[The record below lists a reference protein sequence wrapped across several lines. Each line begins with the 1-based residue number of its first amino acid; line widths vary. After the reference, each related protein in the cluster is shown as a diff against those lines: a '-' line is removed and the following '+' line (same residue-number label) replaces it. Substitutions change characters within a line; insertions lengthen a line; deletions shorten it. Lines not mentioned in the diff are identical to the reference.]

1 MNFLNFL
8 LLKCTFG
15 NYSLALASQRQTCGW
30 ICSPSKLGRFSV
42 SQDAKEQVI
51 AFKFHYAW
59 NVNFQASL
67 KHNVTLILLPFE
79 SSYSCLLVLGN
90 GRTNTTS
97 ANTHLVTHL
106 TDPVSCRPAGA
117 TRNHDKNLNIQKQ
130 KLSFSISHGFFYLI
144 LSQRLGL
151 ILKCK

>member
-1 MNFLNFL
+1 MAETLLHMNFLNFL
-8 LLKCTFG
+8 LL
-15 NYSLALASQRQTCGW
+15 SALLETVLWPWLLRDRHVGGCALILLNSAD
-30 ICSPSKLGRFSV
+30 SV
-42 SQDAKEQVI
+42 SQDAKEQAI
-51 AFKFHYAW
+51 AFKFHCAW

-90 GRTNTTS
+90 GQTDTAS
-97 ANTHLVTHL
+97 ANTHLVTHH

-117 TRNHDKNLNIQKQ
+117 TQNHDKNLNTQKQ

-144 LSQRLGL
+144 LS
-151 ILKCK
+151 